1 MVSAT
6 HLGHELHES
15 GLMDH
20 DARVKRA
27 QFIDKSTEIRETF
40 AFASPVEILRAVKVF
55 AGDLYGA
62 MLWRL
67 GGALA
72 QQRRVSSRSDSSKA
86 RANSLELDWLSSARS
101 FLSFEPFGSAQLNHL

>member
-1 MVSAT
+1 MEVDL

-40 AFASPVEILRAVKVF
+40 AFASPVEVLRAVKVF
-55 AGDLYGA
+55 AGDIFCYRRESLSV
-62 MLWRL
+62 
-67 GGALA
+67 ALI
-72 QQRRVSSRSDSSKA
+72 S
-86 RANSLELDWLSSARS
+86 
-101 FLSFEPFGSAQLNHL
+101 